1 MRLTFNVKNLDASD
15 WADFW
20 KASDDPDAK
29 IEKYGFQ
36 MCVVDLTTG
45 ATRIATELEERMR
58 WVRATVRDEERE
70 LRKMGNYQI
79 VHDCKSHRAIE
90 NARKSLGRT
99 RRCYKE
105 MHDRLEELMG

>member
-20 KASDDPDAK
+20 KASDDPNTP

-36 MCVVDLTTG
+36 MCVLDLTSG
-45 ATRIATELEERMR
+45 GTRIATALEERMK
-58 WVRATVRDEERE
+58 WVRATVRDEERA
-70 LRKMGNYQI
+70 LRKMGNYAM

-90 NARKSLGRT
+90 NARRGMYRT
-99 RRCYKE
+99 DKIRTE
-105 MHDRLEELMG
+105 MNRYIQELLN

>member
-20 KASDDPDAK
+20 KASDDPNTP

-36 MCVVDLTTG
+36 MCVLDLNSG
-45 ATRIATELEERMR
+45 ATRIATALEERMK

-70 LRKMGNYQI
+70 LRKMGNYAM

-90 NARKSLGRT
+90 NARRSLGRT